1 MLDITKAVKGNLVLN
16 DNTDYKNTPW
26 YWYLIVILLCF
37 IPIVDI
43 FVLIYLM
50 PKVLSDGD
58 KRQFRTTLYENIC
71 NGAIRYLQYS
81 GKTYYVRTSKITP
94 IPNYS
99 QLNDEN
105 TISFNNTKFS
115 TLSWAGLIVVLV
127 QLFISNTLGVLGF
140 VFLGY
145 LDNRVGQ
152 QLAMDMVID
161 ELVNGK
167 VSHITFPNGEEY
179 DIIVDE
185 VNTYYDNNGT
195 LQTA

>member
-1 MLDITKAVKGNLVLN
+1 MLDITKPVKGNLVLN
-16 DNTDYKNTPW
+16 AETDYKNTPW

-43 FVLIYLM
+43 FVLLYLM
-50 PKVLSDGD
+50 PKALSDGD

-71 NGAIRYLQYS
+71 NGAIRYLQYK
-81 GKTYYVRTSKITP
+81 GKTYYVRTSKSTS
-94 IPNYS
+94 IPNHA

-105 TISFNNTKFS
+105 TISITNSKFS
-115 TLSWAGLIVVLV
+115 TLSWAGLIVLLC
-127 QLFISNTLGVLGF
+127 QLFISNTLGILGF

-152 QLAMDMVID
+152 GLAMDMVID
-161 ELVNGK
+161 EIVNGK

-185 VNTYYDNNGT
+185 INTYYDNNGS